1 MILLFANQKGGSGK
15 TTTAV
20 AFAYHLAQLRY
31 RVLLLD
37 LDPQGHGTSSSGLL
51 PPAFAGSDTST
62 LADVLAG
69 RTAPQAAVTAT
80 AYGYDLIPSD
90 ENLLAVELGQTVPTE
105 ALEKRFAYALRS
117 LSYDYILLDSQAH
130 LGAITKCALFSADR
144 VIIPVEAH
152 PLSLLGLYQ
161 FADNIEAIQSDPALN
176 PRLRIAGILLTKWA
190 AAEKICNQVL
200 ANLDAGRLQRYLMP
214 DRISRSTDVAK
225 ASSASWAEGG
235 GSYTGLKIPLGQPI
249 QLFSPTCNAAKDYAF
264 AVDDFLAK
272 QQEARP

>member
-20 AFAYHLAQLRY
+20 AFAYHLAQRQY

-37 LDPQGHGTSSSGLL
+37 LDPQGHGTSSSGIL
-51 PPAFAGSDTST
+51 PPAFAGSDAPT
-62 LADVLAG
+62 LADVLSG
-69 RTAPQAAVTAT
+69 RVSPQTAVLPT
-80 AYGYDLIPSD
+80 AYGYDIIPAD

-161 FADNIEAIQSDPALN
+161 FSDNIAAIQADPALN
-176 PRLRIAGILLTKWA
+176 PHLRIAGILLTKWA
-190 AAEKICNQVL
+190 AGEKICNQVL
-200 ANLDAGRLQRYLMP
+200 ANLEGGRLQPYLMP
-214 DRISRSTDVAK
+214 DRICRSTDVAK
-225 ASSASWAEGG
+225 ASSATWADGG
-235 GSYTGLKIPLGQPI
+235 GSYAGLKIPLGQPI
-249 QLFSPTCNAAKDYAF
+249 QLYSPSCNAAKDYTF
-264 AVDDFLAK
+264 AVEAFLSK
-272 QQEARP
+272 EARP